1 MWREPWIGN
10 IGEEQEV
17 EYFWGSVKLML
28 IVYGLAAFI
37 AMLVAWIIKLIFAG
51 IRRQRVAAEAKIDAG
66 AGKAA

>member
-1 MWREPWIGN
+1 M
-10 IGEEQEV
+10 

-51 IRRQRVAAEAKIDAG
+51 IRRQRVSAAAKIDASAALG
-66 AGKAA
+66 SKPAGSASGKSV